1 MRISFSSI
9 KSNTLQVNHI
19 LEKKDFFMRL
29 IDLKQKEVIN
39 ICPCCSIGCPADVE
53 FNCITGRI
61 TALIVPGP
69 AKFCGILGREKDII
83 IPWEC
88 ICQIGDDIIL
98 VKIPEEPP
106 PPPPP
111 RPPRNP

>member
-1 MRISFSSI
+1 
-9 KSNTLQVNHI
+9 
-19 LEKKDFFMRL
+19 MRL

-39 ICPCCSIGCPADVE
+39 ICSCSSLGCPADVD

-61 TALIVPGP
+61 IALIVPGP

-83 IPWEC
+83 IPWEA

-98 VKIPEEPP
+98 VKLPEGPP
-106 PPPPP
+106 PPSSQSAPAPLSCTRSPSESPAASAPPHP
-111 RPPRNP
+111 R

>member
-1 MRISFSSI
+1 
-9 KSNTLQVNHI
+9 
-19 LEKKDFFMRL
+19 MRL

-39 ICPCCSIGCPADVE
+39 ICTCCSIGCPADVE

-98 VKIPEEPP
+98 VKLPEEPP